1 VTAFI
6 RLLRY
11 ARPYRGRLILALVA
25 MVVYGAASYGL
36 VRMVVPILDAALPR
50 QERLAQTIAFILALY
65 LTKGIGAY
73 VSSYLM
79 TDVGQ
84 RVVRDLRN
92 LLFQHILGQS
102 AAFFSQQTS
111 GRLLSRITNDVSQ
124 VQRAVSETLG
134 DIGRESIALLWF
146 AFLLFQYH
154 SRLALFCLTSAP
166 LIVYPLARLGQRVR
180 RSTRRSQ
187 EALEEITHISA
198 EAFNG
203 HRIVKA
209 FGAEEREATQ
219 FERASAYLYRTSM
232 KVTSALSVLPPLME
246 FIGGVAFVLALYFA
260 SR

>member
-1 VTAFI
+1 
-6 RLLRY
+6 
-11 ARPYRGRLILALVA
+11 
-25 MVVYGAASYGL
+25 
-36 VRMVVPILDAALPR
+36 
-50 QERLAQTIAFILALY
+50 
-65 LTKGIGAY
+65 
-73 VSSYLM
+73 M

-92 LLFQHILGQS
+92 LLFRHILGQS
-102 AAFFSQQTS
+102 AACFSQQTS

-134 DIGRESIALLWF
+134 DLGRESIALLWF

-187 EALEEITHISA
+187 EALEDITHISA

-209 FGAEEREATQ
+209 FGAEDREATQ
-219 FERASAYLYRTSM
+219 FERASAYFYRTSM

-246 FIGGVAFVLALYFA
+246 FIGGIAFVLALYFGSREIGAGRLTTGEFVSFVTALFMMYTPAKKLSRVNADLQQAISRGLSDVGRIKTDKLFTPLLA
-260 SR
+260 SDDFKKLLAELAGRK